1 MTILQKPNLKS
12 LKISTW
18 SHREFKIAIRKK
30 LNMLQENR
38 KTVQWTKEKI
48 NEKKEYFIQET
59 ETLNQTSYE
68 AEELNK
74 WYEEWH

>member
-1 MTILQKPNLKS
+1 M
-12 LKISTW
+12 W

-59 ETLNQTSYE
+59 ETLNQTEVMKLKNSI
-68 AEELNK
+68 NDMK
-74 WYEEWH
+74 NGIKKQWK